1 MEPDLPE
8 DVGPVVLVEWVVPV
22 AYAWMQMEEK
32 NEDLEHQLDSIRL
45 KEKEKP
51 KYLLQKLEHAV
62 EEGANVKSLFHTR
75 TKNCFWLFGMVT

>member
-1 MEPDLPE
+1 MAYTLTNGTRSSGGCWPSCAR
-8 DVGPVVLVEWVVPV
+8 EWVIPV
-22 AYAWMQMEEK
+22 TYAWMKMEEK

-51 KYLLQKLEHAV
+51 KDLLQKLEHAV

-75 TKNCFWLFGMVT
+75 TKNCF